1 MTKTE
6 QAWQR
11 VKDAHDTMM
20 EAYQEYLDIAQ
31 EEGVLPKIGH
41 VYHQKTG
48 YAHVGKDILV
58 DCFEK
63 SNVMPNRI
71 PYIIFSPIKKDGLKS
86 SITASRSSFQF
97 TNDLIHKGE
106 YLNERHSN

>member
-31 EEGVLPKIGH
+31 SEGELPKIGH
-41 VYHQKTG
+41 VYNQKTG
-48 YAHVGKDILV
+48 YVHVGKDILV
-58 DCFEK
+58 NCFEK
-63 SNVMPNRI
+63 SNAMPNRI
-71 PYIIFSPIKKDGLKS
+71 PHIIFSPIKRDGLKS
-86 SITASRSSFQF
+86 TITASRSSFQF

-106 YLNERHSN
+106 YSNDEN

>member
-20 EAYQEYLDIAQ
+20 QAYQEYLDIAQ

-48 YAHVGKDILV
+48 YVHVGKDILV
-58 DCFEK
+58 NSFEK
-63 SNVMPNRI
+63 SNTMPNRI
-71 PYIIFSPIKKDGLKS
+71 PYIIFSPLKKDGTKS
-86 SITASRSSFQF
+86 AITASRSSFQF
-97 TNDLIHKGE
+97 TNDLIYKGE
-106 YLNERHSN
+106 YSNDKK

>member
-20 EAYQEYLDIAQ
+20 QAYKEYLGIAQ

-48 YAHVGKDILV
+48 YVHVGKDILV
-58 DCFEK
+58 NCFEK
-63 SNVMPNRI
+63 SDTMPNRI
-71 PYIIFSPIKKDGLKS
+71 PYIIFSHIKKDGSKS

-97 TNDLIHKGE
+97 TNDLSYKGE
-106 YLNERHSN
+106 YPNDQN